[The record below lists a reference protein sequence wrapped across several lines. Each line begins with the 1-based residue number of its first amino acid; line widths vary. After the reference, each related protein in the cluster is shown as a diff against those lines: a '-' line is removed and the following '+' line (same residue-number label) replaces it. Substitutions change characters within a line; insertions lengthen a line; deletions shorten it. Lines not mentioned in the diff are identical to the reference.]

1 MTLASLLAVLGAW
14 LGFANPVY
22 RLPILALLFPAGLA
36 VAAVRAQSPA
46 RAARTGFWIGSLAAL
61 GNLYWAV
68 LPVHDYGGLA
78 WPLALPIPAL
88 LAMALGLYTA
98 VYAAVI
104 TPNTRIAPQD
114 DVDRLKGIAF
124 WYWEYMRRNPLY
136 IRYCDVFNCYHNYFE
151 SLGVY
156 EYMQSKEFLD
166 EMSEYVSTH
175 DTREELKNFPF
186 RKRLEKE
193 FGDEAGKRTFKYG
206 CLSCGFENHFE
217 RIYKHYSIGIDTEKV
232 LNDELSGK
240 IFPFTTDNPA
250 DIAALVKL
258 NGSWLITVDDFQ
270 PDTFC
275 YDIKRA
281 QSIKVNP
288 NGVINQLG
296 KVNREFQALNM
307 INMAVEAMFK
317 EQKIPDD
324 MLE

>member
-1 MTLASLLAVLGAW
+1 
-14 LGFANPVY
+14 
-22 RLPILALLFPAGLA
+22 
-36 VAAVRAQSPA
+36 
-46 RAARTGFWIGSLAAL
+46 
-61 GNLYWAV
+61 
-68 LPVHDYGGLA
+68 
-78 WPLALPIPAL
+78 
-88 LAMALGLYTA
+88 
-98 VYAAVI
+98 
-104 TPNTRIAPQD
+104 
-114 DVDRLKGIAF
+114 
-124 WYWEYMRRNPLY
+124 
-136 IRYCDVFNCYHNYFE
+136 
-151 SLGVY
+151 
-156 EYMQSKEFLD
+156 MQSKEFLD

-206 CLSCGFENHFE
+206 CLSCGFENHFG
-217 RIYKHYSIGIDTEKV
+217 RIYKHYSIGIDTENV

-288 NGVINQLG
+288 NGVIHQLG
-296 KVNREFQALNM
+296 KVSREFQALNM

-324 MLE
+324 MLESVYKLSLAGKRFANADISRLAALWLWDKAHEEDQQNPIPFKEVYPILKAKLNDKKRVIAGDWDQQDLKANRIRKHYTMTDYCIQHHTITHLNK